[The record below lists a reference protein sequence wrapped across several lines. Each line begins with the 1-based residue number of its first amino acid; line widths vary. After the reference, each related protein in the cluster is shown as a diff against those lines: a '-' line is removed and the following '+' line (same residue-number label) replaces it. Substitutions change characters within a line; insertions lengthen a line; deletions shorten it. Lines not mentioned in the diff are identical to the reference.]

1 MPYSKKSC
9 PQCGKEHANPKFC
22 SRSCSAVYHKR
33 PSFSRVLSQR
43 RGTMQRLRN
52 NDKQTESEVSNLAS
66 AKWQSER
73 TLSDSV
79 TLEEA
84 VLRYKNHHPS
94 SAFALVRTRARV
106 VMKREGRYG
115 KCEWCGYD
123 KHTEAC
129 HRTAIKDF
137 DPSTTITRDKR
148 SRKPSGA
155 VSQLPLGTRQ
165 TWQKRISLL

>member
-22 SRSCSAVYHKR
+22 SRSCSAVYTNAR
-33 PSFSRVLSQR
+33 RSAESYR
-43 RGTMQRLRN
+43 RGEGRCKDCGTTISKQRARC
-52 NDKQTESEVSNLAS
+52 KPCS

-137 DPSTTITRDKR
+137 DPSTTITEINAPENLLALCPNCHWEHDK
-148 SRKPSGA
+148 
-155 VSQLPLGTRQ
+155 LGR
-165 TWQKRISLL
+165 RE